1 MNVRQSD
8 LQTVIS
14 KLSAHASLG
23 LDTETTG
30 LLWSDRLFNLIISTN
45 DEEFVFWFG
54 GKDVPQ
60 DLLLPKAETFASL
73 AKLFTCEYR
82 EWFIQNAK
90 FDLRMLHHEGARI
103 AGRVYCTNAQGRLFK
118 NNRLGKKP
126 YSLAMQSRDYL
137 RQEKDDKAEKY
148 IKENKLKTLIA
159 MPGKGT
165 QYEVHHYD
173 KIPFEIMSN
182 YAARDGRLHYDLG
195 TYLKKNMP
203 DTLIPLSLV
212 EQDVTKV
219 LLDMEIRGLKINRD
233 YTRSAMIYEESLL
246 REAKASFLAQTGY
259 EYANDKKL
267 LCNIFTGEGVQIPTT
282 AKGNPSLTDDTLE
295 EIDSPA
301 AECVRTIRGVEK
313 RISTYYSS
321 FLFFADGQD
330 VIHADFRQGG
340 TETGRLS
347 CGDPN
352 LQNLP
357 AEDEDEDRKKPFWVR
372 GCFQPRPGMMFSSVD
387 FKQQEFRMLAAYAGE
402 TDLIKRIME
411 GADVH
416 QATADLVSIT
426 RKQAKTLNFALI
438 YGMGTAKLAKA
449 LDISFAEARILKQK
463 YFARFPKIESFLD
476 LVADIGQKRGFIR
489 TWAGRR
495 QHLFSPEYAYILPN
509 HLIQGGCADVLKYSM
524 QRIFKSES
532 YELVPMVCNIHDELI
547 FEHKP
552 EHIDIINNYRE
563 IMESVF
569 PAKNG
574 MILHTDHSISYTSLA
589 KLDMEKYV

>member
-60 DLLLPKAETFASL
+60 ELLLPKAETFTSL
-73 AKLFTCEYR
+73 ARLFSCEYR

-90 FDLRMLHHEGARI
+90 FDLRMLCHEGARI
-103 AGRVYCTNAQGRLFK
+103 AGRIYCTNAQGRLFK

-137 RQEKDDKAEKY
+137 GQEKDNKAEKY
-148 IKENKLKTLIA
+148 IKENKLKTLVA

-173 KIPFEIMSN
+173 KIPFNIMAD

-195 TYLKKNMP
+195 MYLKKNMP
-203 DTLIPLSLV
+203 TSIQPLSLV
-212 EQDVTKV
+212 EQKVTKV
-219 LLDMEIRGLKINRD
+219 LLDMEILGIKINRD

-246 REAKASFLAQTGY
+246 LEAKTSFLAQTGY

-267 LCNIFTGEGVQIPTT
+267 LCKIFESEGAKIPTT

-301 AECVRTIRGVEK
+301 AEAVRLIRGIEK

-321 FLFFADGQD
+321 FLFFADRND
-330 VIHADFRQGG
+330 IIHADFRQGG

-357 AEDEDEDRKKPFWVR
+357 AEDEDEDKKKPFWVR

-402 TDLIKRIME
+402 TELIKKIME

-416 QATADLVSIT
+416 QATADLVGIT

-438 YGMGTAKLAKA
+438 YGMGVAKLARA
-449 LDISFAEARILKQK
+449 LNISLAEAKVLRQR
-463 YFARFPKIESFLD
+463 YFARFPKIESFLL
-476 LVADIGQKRGFIR
+476 LVADTGQKRGFVR

-495 QHLFSPEYAYILPN
+495 QHLFSPEYSYILPN

-524 QRIFKSES
+524 AKIGEHSGIKE
-532 YELVPMVCNIHDELI
+532 VPMVVNIHDELI

-552 EHIDIINNYRE
+552 EHIDIIKDYRG

-569 PAKNG
+569 PQKNG